1 MTSRRF
7 VAARAVAGLFCLGLT
22 ALRAYPGFAQQGTGR
37 IEGRVVREDGS
48 GVGGVSVVLNEL
60 SLTDIT
66 QVSGIFSFSNVPA
79 GTYSISLALGENLR
93 TLSGVTVTAGATARV
108 EEKVDW
114 KAGFVETLTVAAAS
128 RKIERI
134 VEAPAAV
141 TSVPEA
147 EIEQRAASGQLPK
160 LLEFTPGAEVTQSGL
175 YDFNFNTRGFN
186 SSLNRRVATLIDGRN
201 PSVPFL
207 GSQEWAAV
215 SFPLDDIATL
225 ELLRGPSAALYGA
238 NASSGVLNLT
248 TKQPKY
254 SQGGFLR
261 FTTGELSTANL
272 DFRWAGGLGGEWYA
286 KVVGGLRSTGDF
298 TVSRNGFAEY
308 SVPCAPP
315 ARTTDCLPQERVPL
329 ARENDDNVYFGGLRF
344 DKYFA
349 NGMGVTFEGGY
360 ADAAGPVFQTG
371 IGRVQILDVQ
381 RPWARVNFNADRF
394 NVLTYY
400 NGRKAGRQLALSSGS
415 NLVLDESDFAVEG
428 QTNWSFAQEKV
439 RVVVGASA
447 GVKDIDSFDPDLNR
461 QTLLFEPVDANS
473 QALFGQVDVQITEKL
488 KLVLAGRGDWSSLH
502 EAQFSPK
509 GSVVYSFTP
518 NHSAR
523 FTYNEAF
530 QVANFSEFFL
540 QADAAAPVNLSGLN
554 AFCTPFGVNCGFGV
568 TRVLALGNADLELEK
583 IRTWELGYSGVI
595 LNKAFVTLD
604 YYNSVSEN
612 FITDLLPQLSTP
624 LGRVNPNFGPWQPP
638 AGLPA
643 PIVAAIRAQVPL
655 LSNNFDGS
663 NILAAASYTNFGA
676 VDTQGIDFGLNY
688 YFIDDWTFSFSYSW
702 FDFEIQDQL
711 PGFASLLLPNSPENK
726 FSLGLGYRRDRFDAA
741 FSLRWV
747 DDFRWGVGP
756 FQGDV
761 ESYTTVDLV
770 ANYLLTKNWKVGV
783 NVANLLDDDH
793 WESFGGDLLSRRA
806 LVSLTFQW

>member
-1 MTSRRF
+1 L
-7 VAARAVAGLFCLGLT
+7 AALWADPGL
-22 ALRAYPGFAQQGTGR
+22 AQQGSGR

-66 QVSGIFSFSNVPA
+66 QVSGIFAFSNVPA

-93 TLSGVTVTAGATARV
+93 TVSGITVTAGSTTRL

-114 KAGFVETLTVAAAS
+114 KVGFVETLTVAAAS

-147 EIEQRAASGQLPK
+147 EIEQRASTGQLPK
-160 LLEFTPGAEVTQSGL
+160 LLEFTPGAEVTQSGV
-175 YDFNFNTRGFN
+175 YDYNFNTRGFN
-186 SSLNRRVATLIDGRN
+186 SSLNRRVATLIDGRD

-248 TKQPKY
+248 TKAPRY
-254 SQGGFLR
+254 SPGGFVR
-261 FTTGELSTANL
+261 FTTGELSTVNL
-272 DFRWAGGLGGEWYA
+272 DFRWAGSLGKDWYA
-286 KVVGGLRSTGDF
+286 KVVGGLRNTGDF
-298 TVSRNGFAEY
+298 TLSRNGRAEY
-308 SVPCAPP
+308 SVPCAPG
-315 ARTTDCLPQERVPL
+315 RSGDCLPQEAVPL
-329 ARENDDNVYFGGLRF
+329 TREDDDEIYFGGIRF

-349 NGMGVTFEGGY
+349 NGMALTFEGGY
-360 ADAAGPVFQTG
+360 ADIAGPVFQTG
-371 IGRVQILDVQ
+371 IGRVQVLDVQ
-381 RPWARVNFNADRF
+381 RPWLRANFNADRF
-394 NVLTYY
+394 NILAYY
-400 NGRKAGRQLALSSGS
+400 NGRKADRQLALSSGS
-415 NLVLDESDFAVEG
+415 NLLLDETNFFVEG
-428 QTNWSFAQEKV
+428 QTNWSFAQDKV
-439 RVVVGASA
+439 RIVVGGSA
-447 GVKDIDSFDPDLNR
+447 GVEKIDSFDPGVNR
-461 QTLLFEPVDANS
+461 QTLLFEPVDSNQ
-473 QALFGQVDVQITEKL
+473 QAIFGQVDWRITDEL
-488 KLVLAGRGDWSSLH
+488 KIVLAGRGDFSDLH
-502 EAQFSPK
+502 DSQFSPK
-509 GSVVYSFTP
+509 GSVVYSFYP
-518 NHSAR
+518 NHSVR

-530 QVANFSEFFL
+530 QVANYSEFFL
-540 QADAAAPVNLSGLN
+540 QADAARPVNLSALN
-554 AFCTPFGVNCGFGV
+554 AFCAPFGVNCGFGV
-568 TRVLALGNADLELEK
+568 TRVLAVGNADLELEQ

-595 LNKAFVTLD
+595 QNRAFVTVD
-604 YYNSVSEN
+604 YYNSVAEN
-612 FITDLLPQLSTP
+612 FITDLLPQLGTP
-624 LGRVNPNFGPWQPP
+624 LGRINPNFGPWEAP

-643 PIVAAIRAQVPL
+643 AIAGAIRAQVPL

-663 NILAAASYTNFGA
+663 NILAAASYRNFGA

-688 YFIDDWTFSFSYSW
+688 YFIDDWSFSFSYSW
-702 FDFEIQDQL
+702 FDFEIQDEL

-726 FSLGLGYRRDRFDAA
+726 LSSGVSYRREPFDTA
-741 FSLRWV
+741 FTVRWV

-761 ESYTTVDLV
+761 ESYSTVDLV
-770 ANYLLTKNWKVGV
+770 ANYALTKNWKVGL
-783 NVANLLDDDH
+783 NVANLLNDKH
-793 WESFGGDLLSRRA
+793 WEAFGGDILRRRA